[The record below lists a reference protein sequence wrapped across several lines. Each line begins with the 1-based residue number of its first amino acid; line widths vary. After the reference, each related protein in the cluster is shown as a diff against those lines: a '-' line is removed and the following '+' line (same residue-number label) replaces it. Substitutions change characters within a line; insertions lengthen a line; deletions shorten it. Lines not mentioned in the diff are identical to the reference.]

1 MGEGTLIQLDGVPTY
16 FVDSGGTRTP
26 LLLIHGSGP
35 GIDGPMSWAPV
46 IDDLGQP
53 VQERKRPGDAAQRAR
68 HPRKCLRA
76 LPEAA

>member
-46 IDDLGQP
+46 IDDLNH
-53 VQERKRPGDAAQRAR
+53 RWHIDLTRQRR
-68 HPRKCLRA
+68 RA
-76 LPEAA
+76 LRDIDF